1 MGSVETN
8 STVTVVGKIKDQ
20 VTTMLVDTGSAVT
33 VVRAD
38 LWESITGGHP
48 IELKPPEQPVVVAD
62 GKPLEQLGQASVLI
76 QVGGVCTQQNVLVV
90 QKLTQECLLGADF
103 LKHHGCVIDLQR
115 RHLLA
120 GGEAVPLQSLNQ
132 TPETLSVCHVR
143 IMETAVIPEQHEVQ
157 VQVQLSKME
166 GGSIEDFM
174 GIMAPELKFSRRHSL
189 LVA

>member
-38 LWESITGGHP
+38 LWESITGDHP
-48 IELKPPEQPVVVAD
+48 IKLKPPEPPVVVAD

-90 QKLTQECLLGADF
+90 QKLT
-103 LKHHGCVIDLQR
+103 
-115 RHLLA
+115 
-120 GGEAVPLQSLNQ
+120 
-132 TPETLSVCHVR
+132 
-143 IMETAVIPEQHEVQ
+143 
-157 VQVQLSKME
+157 
-166 GGSIEDFM
+166 
-174 GIMAPELKFSRRHSL
+174 
-189 LVA
+189 